1 MVAFRS
7 CFDSKKAL
15 KRVTRRSPVAVLP
28 IAVIVLDFLP
38 SSANANLFSSPREF
52 FFFLFHDRRM
62 TFHDLYRFT
71 TRYKEIIDVL
81 RQWVAS
87 GECSSKDAKH
97 GQLVAIGSDRLRP
110 AVSGE
115 EGPEKERIVVVTG
128 ERERSVKSASG
139 VWTVHATCVYNHLVP
154 VSTDFNSKSS
164 FFFLFLFFFSK
175 SRVKIYSRFRRI
187 TFRYHVTLS
196 AAQVFAIPAFNVR
209 RLTFRI

>member
-164 FFFLFLFFFSK
+164 FFFSFFFFFEI
-175 SRVKIYSRFRRI
+175 SRKDILSISRI
-187 TFRYHVTLS
+187 TFRDHVTLS

>member
-7 CFDSKKAL
+7 CFDSEKAS

-164 FFFLFLFFFSK
+164 FFFSFFFFFFFFF
-175 SRVKIYSRFRRI
+175 FRN
-187 TFRYHVTLS
+187 L
-196 AAQVFAIPAFNVR
+196 A
-209 RLTFRI
+209 